1 MLLKVNTTMEVEEL
15 EKRIHVEQDLSLLFL
30 EISMSFRICAVVFDY
45 SLMLSLNSSNSSR
58 NLMDIDQLIARD
70 VHR

>member
-15 EKRIHVEQDLSLLFL
+15 EKRIHVEQDLSLLCL